1 MWYLG
6 RGLLQIDVVL
16 VLGFTHSPKSNSAAL
31 QNANMSSTTDSK
43 VNMEKEAVV
52 SDHGDTDI
60 QTGESNTAWTPADER
75 ALVRKIDLRI
85 FPTLI
90 VLFILNFIDRN
101 NFANA
106 RLYGLQED
114 LGLSD
119 VQYQTCISI
128 LLVGYVSMQIPSNMF
143 LNKISRPGWYLCGCV
158 VVWGVISAATAAVH
172 NATGAILCRFFLG
185 CVEASLFPGSLY
197 YLSRWYT
204 SKEMA
209 FRVTLLNAGNL
220 LAQAFG
226 GLVAAGVLNNMEGVK
241 GIRAWRWLF
250 IIEGVATVAIGY
262 VFPTSY
268 VFQCLVLMLLF
279 S

>member
-1 MWYLG
+1 
-6 RGLLQIDVVL
+6 
-16 VLGFTHSPKSNSAAL
+16 
-31 QNANMSSTTDSK
+31 MSSTIETKAD
-43 VNMEKEAVV
+43 MEKHNLATTSV
-52 SDHGDTDI
+52 DI
-60 QTGESNTAWTPADER
+60 QAESTTGWTEADEK

-114 LGLSD
+114 LKLSD

-128 LLVGYVSMQIPSNMF
+128 LLVGYVSMQIPSNLV
-143 LNKISRPGWYLCGCV
+143 LNKITRPGWYLCGCV
-158 VVWGVISAATAAVH
+158 VAWGIISAATAAAH
-172 NATGAILCRFFLG
+172 NAVGAIFCRLLLG
-185 CVEASLFPGSLY
+185 CVEASLFPGSIY

-204 SKEMA
+204 SREMA

-226 GLVAAGVLNNMEGVK
+226 GLIAAGVLNNMEGAQ
-241 GIRAWRWLF
+241 GIRAWQWLF
-250 IIEGVATVAIGY
+250 IIEGVCTVGIG
-262 VFPTSY
+262 
-268 VFQCLVLMLLF
+268 
-279 S
+279 